1 MDPIA
6 SPPPLVP
13 VMFVKTIF
21 FISILQI
28 TAFTLKKN
36 FCVQKSIHLLV
47 RMKITYVK
55 PGPAKFFSN
64 NCRYIMN
71 SSWYL

>member
-28 TAFTLKKN
+28 TAFTLKKFLCAKIN
-36 FCVQKSIHLLV
+36 TSI
-47 RMKITYVK
+47 
-55 PGPAKFFSN
+55 GQN
-64 NCRYIMN
+64 ED
-71 SSWYL
+71 YLC